1 MAQDISDLD
10 DVRTFDLSDSELP
23 PLPTDDDDSFL
34 LAPDLRD
41 SRVQSEGSVLM
52 DREMKRQLMD
62 VESSFLPEASVHQ
75 DAPQVAPGA
84 DDTYLFGGSPGHSR
98 PLPGAEEDKK
108 DTPMTEQAGD
118 SQKGESSISVDE
130 PPTPADAYKTPAAQ
144 RFDLDSDTPDD
155 SLDAG
160 TSSSE
165 PIPSSPLARAAQ
177 RNRLRTASDNNSTG
191 VVPSGRDEEA
201 SAQATAGAEEAV
213 TDASQRPTSSA
224 STVKAPDFTKFEEN
238 SSFTEDH
245 DLSMENI
252 VLTVP
257 SAPVTATKAGERPK
271 YLKQRTSSQR
281 SSVSSFTNR
290 SDLSGDGGSSASLSA
305 DYALQSGGAVPR
317 SSGQRNSGLSR
328 LPSFGS
334 IASSISGYSDSNPWD
349 KTRSI
354 SGNSLSGYLHPSE
367 PNLGRLEEESS
378 NTPPA
383 TPRLSGLQPLAPT
396 DTVITRHIQDIQVP
410 DTVAREYREKHQR
423 SPEKR
428 HMATPFARS
437 GKHNLTLKEQ
447 NSKIDKLSKENFD
460 LKLKIHFLDQ
470 ALQNRSDEGVK
481 DMISKNVQL
490 QTDLANE
497 KKENQ
502 SLRKEIRDLER
513 KIKAQEDKLASKDS
527 SSASDEENS
536 EPSSRQAELEE
547 EIFFLRDRLESTE
560 TIIEQ
565 LQEENLAK
573 EVEKRRMAEYIKSM
587 GEKSSPEPSAG
598 VNEAMGMWKEELED
612 ERTRREQAEAE
623 TEKLRAEVQRLKESS
638 QHTLQHSTTNHNV
651 KNIYSISR
659 RNLTSFTARSNSG
672 SDGNEQHAP
681 PSTSGTSSTLVEQLR
696 MENADL
702 RRDLGA
708 QTSMLTSRNRERER
722 LQQEIENLKL
732 TVRRGDVASVAGDSI
747 FERSI
752 SRNHQRSVSRASG
765 GTRVTQLSDADR
777 EDLESKNAILRDE
790 LSQLKLQ
797 YKELDDQFIGHL
809 DILEQTEAKV
819 KELENELELQTQDLQ
834 ALQSERDEALE
845 VLQDKEQECEE
856 LRQQALDTIQRLES
870 QIEQKEQECGR
881 LGVDLDN
888 LNEDFNALQ
897 QEMKNVSESLVQLE
911 DDQNASLRKIQ
922 NLESDLE
929 DANQELMKQDKV
941 LSDEKGKNERLE
953 VQLESCQTEIDFLRE
968 EQEGDKIKIGELE
981 SSLNTAQVT
990 IQDEQER
997 FRNLEDRLTDER
1009 RQRDILDSQEKQ
1021 EVEKIITDLNAQLNK
1036 LKDDNRKLRKN
1047 LSGKEV
1053 EATTW
1058 KQRLDELENNLREA
1072 LGDLNG
1078 TRSSFL
1084 KVHSIPPSWFHPCL
1098 PMSCR
1103 ISPSYNGISMLPYK
1117 NSMTRR
1123 TISPRKTDCCGT
1135 ATLY

>member
-1 MAQDISDLD
+1 MASTSDAQPGNASRAQTPNAAPAPSSTNTGPAHDPKMAHDISDLD
-10 DVRTFDLSDSELP
+10 DVRAFDMSDSELP

-34 LAPDLRD
+34 LGPTPGDDGRG
-41 SRVQSEGSVLM
+41 QSEGSVLM
-52 DREMKRQLMD
+52 DKEMKRQLMD
-62 VESSFLPEASVHQ
+62 IESSFLPEASVHQ

-98 PLPGAEEDKK
+98 SIPDENKGKES
-108 DTPMTEQAGD
+108 TPVVEKEGD
-118 SQKGESSISVDE
+118 LQQDEHSESIDE
-130 PPTPADAYKTPAAQ
+130 PPTPADAYKTPAA
-144 RFDLDSDTPDD
+144 RRYDLDADTPDD
-155 SLDAG
+155 SLD
-160 TSSSE
+160 TDISSSNAL
-165 PIPSSPLARAAQ
+165 PSSPLARAAQ
-177 RNRLRTASDNNSTG
+177 RNVLRAASDNSSAG
-191 VVPSGRDEEA
+191 VGPSGSSED
-201 SAQATAGAEEAV
+201 ATARAVAGAQGTV
-213 TDASQRPTSSA
+213 TDDKQRPTSSA
-224 STVKAPDFTKFEEN
+224 STVKAPDFTKFEN
-238 SSFTEDH
+238 SSFTDDH

-257 SAPVTATKAGERPK
+257 SAPATATKVSERPK
-271 YLKQRTSSQR
+271 YLNQRTSSQR
-281 SSVSSFTNR
+281 SSVSSFTNH
-290 SDLSGDGGSSASLSA
+290 SDLSGDVASNASLGA

-317 SSGQRNSGLSR
+317 SVGQRNSGLSR

-334 IASSISGYSDSNPWD
+334 IASSLSGYSDSNPWD
-349 KTRSI
+349 RTRSI
-354 SGNSLSGYLHPSE
+354 SGNSLSGYLHPPESG
-367 PNLGRLEEESS
+367 LGRLDEETS

-383 TPRLSGLQPLAPT
+383 TPRLSGSQSLAPT
-396 DTVITRHIQDIQVP
+396 DTVITRHVQDIQVP

-428 HMATPFARS
+428 SMATPFARS

-481 DMISKNVQL
+481 EMISKNVQL

-513 KIKAQEDKLASKDS
+513 KIRAQEDKLNSKDTA
-527 SSASDEENS
+527 SASDGEGS
-536 EPSSRQAELEE
+536 EPSSRQAQLEE
-547 EIFFLRDRLESTE
+547 EIFFLRDRLDSTE

-598 VNEAMGMWKEELED
+598 VNEAIGMWKEELED
-612 ERTRREQAEAE
+612 ERARREQAEADA
-623 TEKLRAEVQRLKESS
+623 EKLRAEVQRLKESN
-638 QHTLQHSTTNHNV
+638 QHTMQHSTTNHNV

-659 RNLTSFTARSNSG
+659 RNLTSFTSRSNSG
-672 SDGNEQHAP
+672 SDVNEHHQHAP
-681 PSTSGTSSTLVEQLR
+681 PSTGASSSTLVEQLR
-696 MENADL
+696 TENADL
-702 RRDLGA
+702 RRDLSA

-732 TVRRGDVASVAGDSI
+732 SVRRGDVGSVAGDSI

-752 SRNHQRSVSRASG
+752 SRNHQRSASRASG

-777 EDLESKNAILRDE
+777 EDLESKNAALRDE

-819 KELENELELQTQDLQ
+819 TELEKELDLQTQDLQ

-856 LRQQALDTIQRLES
+856 LRQQALDTIQRLEG

-881 LGVDLDN
+881 LNMDLDN

-897 QEMKNVSESLVQLE
+897 QEMKNVSESLIQLE

-941 LSDEKGKNERLE
+941 LSDEKAKNERLE
-953 VQLESCQTEIDFLRE
+953 IQLESCQSEIDFLRE
-968 EQEGDKIKIGELE
+968 EQEADKIKIGELS
-981 SSLNTAQVT
+981 SSLNSAHIT
-990 IQDEQER
+990 IQDEKER
-997 FRNLEDRLTDER
+997 YRDLEQRLNDER
-1009 RQRDILDSQEKQ
+1009 RQRDMLDSQEKQ
-1021 EVEKIITDLNAQLNK
+1021 EVEKIINDLNSQLNK
-1036 LKDDNRKLRKN
+1036 LKEDNRKLRKN

-1058 KQRLDELENNLREA
+1058 KQRLDELESNLREA

-1084 KVHSIPPSWFHPCL
+1084 KV
-1098 PMSCR
+1098 R
-1103 ISPSYNGISMLPYK
+1103 IRVMFVPTHTYN
-1117 NSMTRR
+1117 
-1123 TISPRKTDCCGT
+1123 
-1135 ATLY
+1135 